1 MNDIGVIRMYEGRWS
16 DCDEALQESERGLI
30 AGGHLIMALQP
41 RRNHAISLL
50 ERGEAPRAARE
61 LEKVCDEMGER
72 GDVRW
77 RAYSLA
83 DLGKAYR
90 LLGNAAAAAERL
102 RSAIDIMNNIGDLRW
117 AAVTRIRLGDI
128 YRSATQSAEADVEY
142 MKAAE
147 LFNELADPVWGARAL
162 VSMALV
168 AIDES
173 CLDKAMIL
181 CNTGRQTFI
190 ALSSKVNE
198 CWSLVVQ
205 SRIYAS
211 MGSEEEAGVALSAA
225 RSIAKEL
232 GREDNFVD
240 QFLTD
245 AGPDVR

>member
-1 MNDIGVIRMYEGRWS
+1 
-16 DCDEALQESERGLI
+16 
-30 AGGHLIMALQP
+30 
-41 RRNHAISLL
+41 
-50 ERGEAPRAARE
+50 
-61 LEKVCDEMGER
+61 
-72 GDVRW
+72 
-77 RAYSLA
+77 
-83 DLGKAYR
+83 
-90 LLGNAAAAAERL
+90 
-102 RSAIDIMNNIGDLRW
+102 MNNIGDLRW

-147 LFNELADPVWGARAL
+147 LFNELADSVWGARAL
-162 VSMALV
+162 VSRALV

-181 CNTGRQTFI
+181 CNTGRQAFI

-225 RSIAKEL
+225 RSIAREL